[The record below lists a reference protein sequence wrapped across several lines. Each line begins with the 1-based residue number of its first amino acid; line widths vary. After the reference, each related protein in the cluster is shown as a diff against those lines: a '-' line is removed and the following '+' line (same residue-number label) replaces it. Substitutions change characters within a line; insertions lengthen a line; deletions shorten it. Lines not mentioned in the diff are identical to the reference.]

1 MGFTLKP
8 ATKDNFIDREPLLDE
23 MITTLTNRKIDMGF
37 ALIGPRRVGKTSILR
52 EITHRLANRK
62 DVVVVYFCL
71 WDLVENNLREFSH
84 QLIKTL
90 LVGFRGKISV
100 KYKLKRL
107 LQVPVETIY
116 EFLKAAGISLKI
128 LDEIEIELR
137 RKDKPLDA
145 NMLVERIFAL
155 TEELGREYRVRA
167 ILIIDEFPSLIDL
180 TNGKKLGEGVIRKI
194 RTVHETLE
202 NTVLCISGSIRKT
215 MEIVALSSSSAF
227 YRQFIIKRI
236 EPFDELLSGQLLEK
250 NLKRRIT
257 SSAIE
262 AAYNLTKG
270 IPFYLQLLGRQLERT
285 DVEPI
290 NKEVIE
296 RVFEEILTEEG
307 DIIFSEE
314 FYRLSDRERATLR
327 AMAGMEKSKL
337 NEISRRLEEGA
348 NVVSKYLA
356 YLIIKGMVRKE
367 ERGVYKITDPVFSRW
382 LKGKF
387 R

>member
-1 MGFTLKP
+1 MSFTLKP
-8 ATKDNFIDREPLLDE
+8 AIKDNFVNREDLLDE
-23 MITTLTNRKIDMGF
+23 MIGTLTNRRIDMGF

-52 EITHRLANRK
+52 EITHRLANKK
-62 DVVVVYFCL
+62 DVVAIYFCL
-71 WDLVENNLREFSH
+71 WDLVENNLREFSD

-100 KYKLKRL
+100 KYKLRRL
-107 LQVPVETIY
+107 LQVPIEGIY
-116 EFLKAAGISLKI
+116 EFLKAAGISIKI

-137 RKDKPLDA
+137 HKDRPLDA
-145 NMLVERIFAL
+145 NILVERIFAL
-155 TEELGREYRVRA
+155 TEQLGREYRVRV

-194 RTVHETLE
+194 RTVNETLE

-215 MEIVALSSSSAF
+215 METVALSPSSAF

-236 EPFDELLSGQLLEK
+236 EPFDELLSGQLLK
-250 NLKRRIT
+250 RNLRRRIT

-296 RVFEEILTEEG
+296 RVFRETLTEEG
-307 DIIFSEE
+307 DIIFNEE
-314 FYRLSDRERATLR
+314 FYRLSEKERTTLR
-327 AMAGMEKSKL
+327 AMAGREKNKL
-337 NEISRRLEEGA
+337 NEISRRLQEGT
-348 NVVSKYLA
+348 NVVSKYLE
-356 YLIIKGMVRKE
+356 YLIIKGMVAKQ
-367 ERGVYKITDPVFSRW
+367 ERGVYKIADPVFSDW
-382 LKGKF
+382 LKEKF
-387 R
+387 P

>member
-8 ATKDNFIDREPLLDE
+8 AIKDNFINRESLLDE
-23 MITTLTNRKIDMGF
+23 MIGTLTNRRIDMGF

-52 EITHRLANRK
+52 EITHRLANKK
-62 DVVVVYFCL
+62 DVVAIYFCL
-71 WDLVENNLREFSH
+71 WDLVGNNLREFSG

-90 LVGFRGKISV
+90 LMGFRGKISV

-107 LQVPVETIY
+107 LQVPIERIY
-116 EFLKAAGISLKI
+116 EFLKAAGISIKI

-137 RKDKPLDA
+137 HKDRPLDA
-145 NMLVERIFAL
+145 NILVERIFAL
-155 TEELGREYRVRA
+155 TEQLGREYRVRV
-167 ILIIDEFPSLIDL
+167 ILIIDEFPSLTDL
-180 TNGKKLGEGVIRKI
+180 TNGKKLGEGIIRKI

-215 MEIVALSSSSAF
+215 METVALSPSSAF

-236 EPFDELLSGQLLEK
+236 EPFDELLSGQLLK
-250 NLKRRIT
+250 RNLRRRIT

-285 DVEPI
+285 DVEAI

-296 RVFEEILTEEG
+296 RVFRETLTEEG
-307 DIIFSEE
+307 DIIFNEE
-314 FYRLSDRERATLR
+314 FYRLSEKERATLR
-327 AMAGMEKSKL
+327 AMAGGEKSKL
-337 NEISRRLEEGA
+337 NEISRRLQKGT
-348 NVVSKYLA
+348 NVVSKYLE
-356 YLIIKGMVRKE
+356 YLIIKGMVGKE
-367 ERGVYKITDPVFSRW
+367 ERGVYKIADPVFSSW
-382 LKGKF
+382 LKEKF
-387 R
+387 P